1 MMNDETLAYRLH
13 ELEQEIDETKAIHR
27 EIFQRLNELEKRMAQ
42 VLVVAIAASLLI
54 PVISETVLNAGK

>member
-1 MMNDETLAYRLH
+1 MMNDETLAYRLR
-13 ELEQEIDETKAIHR
+13 ELEQELDEAKVIHR

-54 PVISETVLNAGK
+54 PVITETILRAAH